1 MKKENPIVYE
11 TWEVEYDANSNTTT
25 KIKKLVNIDKAIRD
39 LNHSNSIDLDEGVRR
54 TIKWMK
60 EYYG

>member
-1 MKKENPIVYE
+1 MWIR
-11 TWEVEYDANSNTTT
+11 T
-25 KIKKLVNIDKAIRD
+25 IRD